1 MRPPEATWGDKR
13 HGHRARGRPHRRHI
27 ALVDAAPVAGSQRGG
42 GDRRCDGTT
51 PSLQRHATHA
61 RAWDQHPRRAVK
73 SSRAVSS
80 VSSVSSSTEQRRN
93 STPAGPGNIPA
104 VSTSRAPIER
114 ARTWF

>member
-27 ALVDAAPVAGSQRGG
+27 ALVDALAHNAGG

-73 SSRAVSS
+73 SSRAVACRAARSS
-80 VSSVSSSTEQRRN
+80 AAIAHRRG
-93 STPAGPGNIPA
+93 PATYRLSAPA
-104 VSTSRAPIER
+104 VLR
-114 ARTWF
+114 